1 MGGGESKKK
10 KEEAEKKRQEE
21 LERKNKIKEAI
32 TREAT
37 VKQVPKSKGWGCM
50 IQ

>member
-1 MGGGESKKK
+1 MGGGESK

-37 VKQVPKSKGWGCM
+37 VKQVPKSKGWWCM
-50 IQ
+50 IL